1 MPLEQWYEEHPEH
14 PRVCGEN
21 LGYPCFPGLLL
32 GTSPRM
38 RGKRSERFGHG
49 RYERNIPAYAGKT
62 SILSVPVYGPT
73 EHPRV
78 CGENAAVN
86 SWEGAPIGTSP
97 RMRGKRRPA
106 HGQCVRPRNI
116 PAYAG
121 KTLIDVRFLVPEGHF
136 TFGFVFL
143 YRGGSVESPAAP
155 SFLSAL
161 VTESSFTTG
170 PGPACFRLSAALFGG
185 AVDNFQPFTVNN
197 FPVMVMNSE
206 IVSLLQLAAGER
218 HDCPTRFAFLNDQFP
233 KLIADTR
240 VDLADECSG
249 CHLGEPPGEMAPER
263 FGAGCKHYGNH
274 DASVA

>member
-1 MPLEQWYEEHPEH
+1 
-14 PRVCGEN
+14 
-21 LGYPCFPGLLL
+21 
-32 GTSPRM
+32 M
-38 RGKRSERFGHG
+38 RGKPRAPLPPLR
-49 RYERNIPAYAGKT
+49 RAG
-62 SILSVPVYGPT
+62 
-73 EHPRV
+73 
-78 CGENAAVN
+78 
-86 SWEGAPIGTSP
+86 
-97 RMRGKRRPA
+97 
-106 HGQCVRPRNI
+106 NI

-155 SFLSAL
+155 SFLSVL
-161 VTESSFTTG
+161 VTESSFTASSG
-170 PGPACFRLSAALFGG
+170 PTCFRLSAALFGG

-206 IVSLLQLAAGER
+206 IVSLLQLTAGER

-249 CHLGEPPGEMAPER
+249 CHLGEPPGEMASER
-263 FGAGCKHYGNH
+263 FGAGCEHYGNH

>member
-1 MPLEQWYEEHPEH
+1 MP
-14 PRVCGEN
+14 
-21 LGYPCFPGLLL
+21 
-32 GTSPRM
+32 M
-38 RGKRSERFGHG
+38 
-49 RYERNIPAYAGKT
+49 
-62 SILSVPVYGPT
+62 
-73 EHPRV
+73 
-78 CGENAAVN
+78 
-86 SWEGAPIGTSP
+86 IGTSP
-97 RMRGKRRPA
+97 RMRGKQEIHTSKPA
-106 HGQCVRPRNI
+106 SHRNI

-143 YRGGSVESPAAP
+143 YRGGSVESPPAP
-155 SFLSAL
+155 SFLSVL
-161 VTESSFTTG
+161 VSESSFTAG
-170 PGPACFRLSAALFGG
+170 SGPACFRLSTAFFGG

-249 CHLGEPPGEMAPER
+249 CHLGEPPGEMASER
-263 FGAGCKHYGNH
+263 FGAGCEHYGNH

>member
-1 MPLEQWYEEHPEH
+1 
-14 PRVCGEN
+14 
-21 LGYPCFPGLLL
+21 
-32 GTSPRM
+32 M
-38 RGKRSERFGHG
+38 RGKLAAEMFVAAAR
-49 RYERNIPAYAGKT
+49 RNIPAYAGKT
-62 SILSVPVYGPT
+62 SATLAATVLGA

-78 CGENAAVN
+78 CGENVERRN
-86 SWEGAPIGTSP
+86 QTLVGVGTSP
-97 RMRGKRRPA
+97 RMRGKQLMFFPVPTLR
-106 HGQCVRPRNI
+106 RNI

>member
-1 MPLEQWYEEHPEH
+1 
-14 PRVCGEN
+14 
-21 LGYPCFPGLLL
+21 
-32 GTSPRM
+32 M
-38 RGKRSERFGHG
+38 RGKHLFSKCFPKLLG
-49 RYERNIPAYAGKT
+49 
-62 SILSVPVYGPT
+62 
-73 EHPRV
+73 
-78 CGENAAVN
+78 
-86 SWEGAPIGTSP
+86 
-97 RMRGKRRPA
+97 
-106 HGQCVRPRNI
+106 NI

-249 CHLGEPPGEMAPER
+249 GHLGEPPGEMASER
-263 FGAGCKHYGNH
+263 FGAGCEHYGNH